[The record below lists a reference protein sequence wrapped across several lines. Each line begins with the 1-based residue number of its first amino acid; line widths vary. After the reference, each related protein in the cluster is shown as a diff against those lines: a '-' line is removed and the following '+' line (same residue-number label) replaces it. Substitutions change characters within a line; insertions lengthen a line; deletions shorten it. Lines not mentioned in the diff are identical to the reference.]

1 IASGLNPK
9 EDSIAM
15 ESAEN
20 PYVNVI
26 AVRKGDEE
34 AAWVETLLKA
44 YHSDEIKTFI
54 DESYQGTVITSW

>member
-1 IASGLNPK
+1 MTQEFPGWHGTTI
-9 EDSIAM
+9 
-15 ESAEN
+15 
-20 PYVNVI
+20 I
-26 AVRKGDEE
+26 AVRKGDED